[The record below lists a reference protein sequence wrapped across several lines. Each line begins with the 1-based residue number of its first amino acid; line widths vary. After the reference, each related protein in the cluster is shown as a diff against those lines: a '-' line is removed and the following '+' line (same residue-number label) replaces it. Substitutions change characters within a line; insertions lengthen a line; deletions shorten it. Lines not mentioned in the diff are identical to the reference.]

1 MRQQSA
7 DLAQFCAQVQAWQ
20 MAPVVLERVRAL
32 LLDHLA
38 VTLRGSLLPASQAV
52 YQLVQNA
59 AGQHAGGVTI
69 VGRRERAE
77 ASWAALANGTAAHA
91 LGMDDVECRSSLH
104 PGAVVFPAVLALAE
118 QETAADDDFY
128 AAVIAG
134 YEVTLRVGAALLPAA
149 VYERG
154 FHPTAICGALG
165 AAAACGRLLKLS
177 AQQISM
183 ALGIA
188 GSMASGSMAYLQNG
202 AWTKA
207 LHAGWA
213 CHAGIIAARLAAGQ
227 FLGPTMILEGP
238 HNFLQAHS
246 AQSNAALLQRSPGA
260 DVALLQ
266 VSLKP
271 YACCRYT
278 HGAIDCLLDIKNE
291 HALDLAAVR
300 RISCGVLTAG
310 WSLVAEPLAEKQR
323 CTSLVEA
330 QSSMPFSAA
339 VALVT
344 GRADLPV
351 FTEAWLRHP
360 LVRSLMQRVE
370 CFASSELDDYYPDE
384 WRATVSVDL
393 ADGRR
398 LSASRQH
405 ALGDPRCPLTA
416 GQLEERFHQLTEPV
430 IPERQQRLALVQRVQ
445 QLSGVG
451 QRGYFALEPP
461 RIYQQT

>member
-1 MRQQSA
+1 MLQQSA
-7 DLAQFCAQVQAWQ
+7 DLAQFCAQVQTRE

-38 VTLRGSLLPASQAV
+38 VTLRGSQLPASQAV
-52 YQLVQNA
+52 YQLVHNA
-59 AGQHAGGVTI
+59 GSSTGGVTI
-69 VGRRERAE
+69 FGRDERAE

-118 QETAADDDFY
+118 QEMASDDDFY

-149 VYERG
+149 VYARG

-165 AAAACGRLLKLS
+165 AAAACGRLLQLS
-177 AQQISM
+177 AEQITM

-188 GSMASGSMAYLQNG
+188 GSMASGSLAYLQNG

-227 FLGPTMILEGP
+227 FLGPPQILEGT

-246 AQSNAALLQRSPGA
+246 SQSSAALLQRSPGD
-260 DVALLQ
+260 DVALMQ

-278 HGAIDCLLDIKNE
+278 HGAIDCLLDIRNE
-291 HALDLAAVR
+291 HGLDLAAVR

-310 WSLVAEPLAEKQR
+310 WSLVADPLTQKQH
-323 CTSLVEA
+323 CASLVEA

-339 VALVT
+339 IALVT
-344 GRADLPV
+344 GRADLSV
-351 FTEAWLRHP
+351 FTEQWLRNP

-370 CFASSELDDYYPDE
+370 CFASPELDDFYPDE

-398 LSASRQH
+398 HSASRQH
-405 ALGDPRCPLTA
+405 ALGDPHAPLTA
-416 GQLEERFHQLTEPV
+416 EQLEERFHQLTGPV
-430 IPERQQRLALVQRVQ
+430 IPEQQQRLALVQKVQ
-445 QLSGVG
+445 HLAGVG
-451 QRGYFALEPP
+451 QRGYFALESP